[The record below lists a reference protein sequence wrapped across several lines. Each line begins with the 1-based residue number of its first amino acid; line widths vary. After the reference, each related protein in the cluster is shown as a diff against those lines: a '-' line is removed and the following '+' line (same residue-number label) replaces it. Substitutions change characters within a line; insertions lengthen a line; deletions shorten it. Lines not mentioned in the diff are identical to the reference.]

1 MQNYNNKNA
10 LFEDRQEREIN
21 KRDIIYSDN
30 FLPLKLNES
39 WAGRRLIEALS
50 QLPPSNFSSSL
61 DVSTLFLIF

>member
-61 DVSTLFLIF
+61 DVSTLEIF